1 LLEVVR
7 VTREDVFSKLSK
19 IFEEVMDIDEVDLHD
34 DTTAADIEEW
44 DSLSH
49 VRLIVSVERSFGIRF
64 TNKEVEQ
71 LKTVGELVD
80 AILEKK
86 AA

>member
-71 LKTVGELVD
+71 LRTVGELVD

>member
-1 LLEVVR
+1 M
-7 VTREDVFSKLSK
+7 TREDVFSKLSK

-71 LKTVGELVD
+71 LRTVGELVD